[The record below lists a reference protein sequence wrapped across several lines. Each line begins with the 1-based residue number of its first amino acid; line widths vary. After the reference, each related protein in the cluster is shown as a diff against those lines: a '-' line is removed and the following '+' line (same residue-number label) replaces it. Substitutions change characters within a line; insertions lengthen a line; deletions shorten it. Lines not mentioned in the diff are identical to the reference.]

1 MANDISAFRRQHE
14 VIGSAVAYSRENIG
28 QALAPGHTDQ
38 GKLTGVGSHIIKQGD
53 TLAVGQIDINHHNI
67 DIVFPKTA
75 QRLCAVVDTQHDNAE
90 GL

>member
-1 MANDISAFRRQHE
+1 MKKLF
-14 VIGSAVAYSRENIG
+14 VIEDKFEIEGKGIALIG
-28 QALAPGHTDQ
+28 VPDDDAK
-38 GKLTGVGSHIIKQGD
+38 KLEKGDVIIIKQGD
-53 TLAVGQIDINHHNI
+53 ALAVGQIDINHHNI